1 MFHKT
6 INLIYLLLVT
16 FVYVGGLHAQV
27 ENMNVT
33 ESGQP
38 TNKKLPRDDVYD
50 RKQMTERK
58 ILEYDFLDEKDV
70 MWEKRIWR
78 LIDFREKRNQHF
90 KYKVAGKS
98 FIEILLRGLNQGKLL
113 AYKEQDFAYEFT
125 NEEIQKKLNSVDT
138 IEVFDYDNNTY
149 ETKIIPKEFD
159 PNNAKQLR
167 IKEVWFFDEEA
178 SDLDVR
184 ILGLAPIVDNTDRN
198 GNVVSTG
205 PLFWFYYPDM
215 REFLAVNAS
224 FNEGSDVDMFSWE
237 DVFENRLF
245 SSYIIQDSNVY
256 DRRIQDYKTVPLDA
270 LFEAEKIKDGIFH
283 MEHDV
288 WDY

>member
-78 LIDFREKRNQHF
+78 LIDFREKKKSALQIQSCG
-90 KYKVAGKS
+90 KV
-98 FIEILLRGLNQGKLL
+98 
-113 AYKEQDFAYEFT
+113 
-125 NEEIQKKLNSVDT
+125 
-138 IEVFDYDNNTY
+138 
-149 ETKIIPKEFD
+149 
-159 PNNAKQLR
+159 
-167 IKEVWFFDEEA
+167 
-178 SDLDVR
+178 
-184 ILGLAPIVDNTDRN
+184 
-198 GNVVSTG
+198 
-205 PLFWFYYPDM
+205 FY
-215 REFLAVNAS
+215 
-224 FNEGSDVDMFSWE
+224 
-237 DVFENRLF
+237 
-245 SSYIIQDSNVY
+245 
-256 DRRIQDYKTVPLDA
+256 
-270 LFEAEKIKDGIFH
+270 
-283 MEHDV
+283 
-288 WDY
+288 

>member
-6 INLIYLLLVT
+6 INLIYLVLVT
-16 FVYVGGLHAQV
+16 FVCVGGLQAQV

-38 TNKKLPRDDVYD
+38 TNKKSPRDDVYD

-98 FIEILLRGLNQGKLL
+98 FIEILLKGLNQGKLL

-149 ETKIIPKEFD
+149 ETKT
-159 PNNAKQLR
+159 
-167 IKEVWFFDEEA
+167 
-178 SDLDVR
+178 
-184 ILGLAPIVDNTDRN
+184 LAT
-198 GNVVSTG
+198 
-205 PLFWFYYPDM
+205 
-215 REFLAVNAS
+215 
-224 FNEGSDVDMFSWE
+224 
-237 DVFENRLF
+237 
-245 SSYIIQDSNVY
+245 
-256 DRRIQDYKTVPLDA
+256 
-270 LFEAEKIKDGIFH
+270 
-283 MEHDV
+283 
-288 WDY
+288 